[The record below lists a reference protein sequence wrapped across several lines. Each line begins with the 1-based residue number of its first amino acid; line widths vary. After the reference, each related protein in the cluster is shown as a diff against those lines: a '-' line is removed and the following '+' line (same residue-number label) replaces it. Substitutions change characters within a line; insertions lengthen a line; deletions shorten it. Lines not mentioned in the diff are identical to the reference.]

1 MKKRFTTIVTSAVMA
16 GVIGLSGIALA
27 ACGKEGENSGNGFTL
42 KLEIEPK
49 GFGIAWLEEIAQNYT
64 AATGQ
69 KVKVTPIYAQNLIRT
84 KLESGQSNSDIVF
97 FVGNGFNA
105 QEKNMLADISDV
117 IELPAMN
124 EDKPIKDKIN
134 SSVLNY
140 LTDDEGKLYQLSWAN
155 TVSSL
160 CYNETMLND
169 VLGTDSWEIP
179 NTTQELFALLD
190 EIKASPS
197 KSNGDYGFADCL
209 SEGYGNYLFKTW
221 WAQYDGYDSFR
232 DFFNGYYYVDGVR
245 TEAKN
250 GEMYYNA
257 GREKSLQVCSDLFKK
272 SNGHIH
278 PLCERADY
286 NEAQIIFAGSGYR
299 GTPARAA
306 FIANGDW
313 IESELSSTLQTAAQ
327 QGKPQSIKMM
337 KIPMISSITETL
349 EAKTMSDATLSKVIE
364 AIDGGV
370 TSYEGV
376 SENDFNTIATA
387 RRMVYSLVYEHP
399 FGIPANSK
407 HIDAAKEFLKYLL
420 SDDAQS
426 VYAKK
431 LHGMT
436 MAVEYEQKE
445 GDVSEF
451 MNSRFASYDNTYQP
465 IANNFSA
472 SLFRR
477 GKVVDIKS
485 TAGFIDGD
493 LFNGVTP
500 KEILDKTYNLSID
513 LLK

>member
-1 MKKRFTTIVTSAVMA
+1 M
-16 GVIGLSGIALA
+16 
-27 ACGKEGENSGNGFTL
+27 
-42 KLEIEPK
+42 
-49 GFGIAWLEEIAQNYT
+49 
-64 AATGQ
+64 
-69 KVKVTPIYAQNLIRT
+69 
-84 KLESGQSNSDIVF
+84 
-97 FVGNGFNA
+97 
-105 QEKNMLADISDV
+105 
-117 IELPAMN
+117 
-124 EDKPIKDKIN
+124 
-134 SSVLNY
+134 
-140 LTDDEGKLYQLSWAN
+140 
-155 TVSSL
+155 
-160 CYNETMLND
+160 
-169 VLGTDSWEIP
+169 
-179 NTTQELFALLD
+179 
-190 EIKASPS
+190 
-197 KSNGDYGFADCL
+197 
-209 SEGYGNYLFKTW
+209 
-221 WAQYDGYDSFR
+221 
-232 DFFNGYYYVDGVR
+232 
-245 TEAKN
+245 
-250 GEMYYNA
+250 
-257 GREKSLQVCSDLFKK
+257 
-272 SNGHIH
+272 
-278 PLCERADY
+278 CERADY